1 MYYELT
7 RNCIKAEKGLLKNL
21 IRIFN
26 KIVGKGWSILT
37 MRHPRRLKRKENQLF

>member
-21 IRIFN
+21 IYIIN
-26 KIVGKGWSILT
+26 KIVK
-37 MRHPRRLKRKENQLF
+37 RVEHPHDAHPRRLKRKENQLF